1 MISNRSVPK
10 STVIPEIAYP
20 DVTTAADW
28 LAAAF
33 GFRVRLRIG
42 NHRIQMTVPG
52 AAGDGAIVVTEK
64 ARAPE
69 NHRQTIMV
77 RVTDARAHHARATK
91 QGAKIV
97 RALEDHMFG
106 ERQYT
111 VEDPGGHIWT
121 FTESIADSDPR
132 EWGGEL
138 AE

>member
-1 MISNRSVPK
+1 MIVNRSAPA

-33 GFRVRLRIG
+33 GFKVRLRIG

-52 AAGDGAIVVTEK
+52 PAGDGAIVVTEK
-64 ARAPE
+64 ARAPV

-77 RVTDARAHHARATK
+77 RVTDARAHHARAAK
-91 QGAKIV
+91 HGAKV
-97 RALEDHMFG
+97 ARALEDHIYG

-111 VEDPGGHIWT
+111 VEDIGGHLWT
-121 FTESIADSDPR
+121 FTESIADADPR
-132 EWGGEL
+132 DWGGEL
-138 AE
+138 SE